1 MKTRLKLLKM
11 PCSLCNSFCHTLR
24 YCTADITVL
33 WAPVKKLMEEEP
45 FALRKQY
52 ELISIYTVPILNFM
66 NRKLGFSISSRST
79 SKSELIY
86 NIIIYFFQHK
96 IPTNP
101 AAIIDVSELVE
112 AFASLLMWQTTS
124 EKKKRFRESAYSL
137 IDMCYRNAFCP
148 EYIQLL
154 QNNAIENPNIRHHLL
169 MILTQQARDELRAIA
184 TLRAIELG
192 MIPERNPEKAHL
204 KKLKIKVKLD
214 KYLEF
219 KECFMCYDVKPHL
232 KLGCE
237 HEYCADCLV
246 GTAKVRT
253 KTFINCAVC
262 RTEIKE
268 VKVLTKELKTEL
280 ISQLKNE

>member
-1 MKTRLKLLKM
+1 M
-11 PCSLCNSFCHTLR
+11 PCSLCNSFCHALR
-24 YCTADITVL
+24 YCTADIGNL
-33 WAPVKKLMEEEP
+33 WSPVKKLIEEEP

-52 ELISIYTVPILNFM
+52 ELISIYTVPILKIV
-66 NRKLGFSISSRST
+66 NRKLGFVIQSRTT
-79 SKSELIY
+79 SKSDLIY
-86 NIIIYFFQHK
+86 NIIIYFFQRK
-96 IPTNP
+96 IPNNQVLNS
-101 AAIIDVSELVE
+101 ANQANIIDVSELVE
-112 AFASLLMWQTTS
+112 AFASLLMWRTSS

-154 QNNAIENPNIRHHLL
+154 QNNVIENPNVRQHLL
-169 MILTQQARDELRAIA
+169 MILTRQARDELRVIA
-184 TLRAIELG
+184 TIRAIELG

-204 KKLKIKVKLD
+204 KKLKIKIKLD
-214 KYLEF
+214 KHLES

-232 KLGCE
+232 KLGCD

-262 RTEIKE
+262 RSEIKE
-268 VKVLTKELKTEL
+268 VNVLNKKHKEDLTQ
-280 ISQLKNE
+280 QLKNE